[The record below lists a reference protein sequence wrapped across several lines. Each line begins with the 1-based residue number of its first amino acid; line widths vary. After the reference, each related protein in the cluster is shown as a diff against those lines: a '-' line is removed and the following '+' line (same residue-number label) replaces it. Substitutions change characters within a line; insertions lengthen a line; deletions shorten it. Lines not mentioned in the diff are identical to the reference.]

1 MLSFWPHLRLTIVV
15 AALSPLGW
23 AAESIDFS
31 RQVLPILSD
40 ACFRCH
46 GPDAGSRKAK
56 LRLDQ
61 REGLFRTRDD
71 ITVVVPG
78 KPEASELVLRV
89 SSKDED
95 EVMPP
100 RDANRQLKPA
110 EIDLLRRWVAS
121 GAPWGTHWSFT
132 PPVKPTVPNLS

>member
-1 MLSFWPHLRLTIVV
+1 MCRRPVHSRAGMFPLQSPLRLALIAV
-15 AALSPLGW
+15 ASVATAG
-23 AAESIDFS
+23 AAESVDFS
-31 RQVLPILSD
+31 RHVLPILSD

-46 GPDAGSRKAK
+46 GPDPASREAK

-71 ITVVVPG
+71 ITVVTPG
-78 KPEASELVLRV
+78 KPEMSELILRI

-100 RDANRQLKPA
+100 RHASRQLKPA
-110 EIDLLRRWVAS
+110 EIELLKRWVAA
-121 GAPWGTHWSFT
+121 GAPWG
-132 PPVKPTVPNLS
+132 